1 MQATIVNT
9 STVDYNNLPP
19 FVRKHY
25 GVLKNLET
33 NKTIVTVELKTGKTM
48 QGDYFYYDITTNLGV
63 ILTGVQPKF
72 IKEI

>member
-1 MQATIVNT
+1 
-9 STVDYNNLPP
+9 
-19 FVRKHY
+19 
-25 GVLKNLET
+25 
-33 NKTIVTVELKTGKTM
+33 M